1 MDALKGYESDGS
13 DVEQTQVQE
22 DSDEYAET
30 IVQIS
35 DDEREPTRRSRS
47 RSAGRVDAL
56 LAPDVD
62 VDNLPPRR
70 YGRQIPDGRP
80 PKSTKG
86 WSVEELTAVIRRC
99 GLAGGWR
106 QGGKQSIAIFQGEQ
120 FIINIYA
127 KGTRSTVLVQ
137 GRRVNEIDARLRA
150 ARGA

>member
-62 VDNLPPRR
+62 VDNLPARR
-70 YGRQIPDGRP
+70 YGRSG
-80 PKSTKG
+80 
-86 WSVEELTAVIRRC
+86 
-99 GLAGGWR
+99 
-106 QGGKQSIAIFQGEQ
+106 
-120 FIINIYA
+120 
-127 KGTRSTVLVQ
+127 RSTCNAWTFDLKT
-137 GRRVNEIDARLRA
+137 GKRP
-150 ARGA
+150 

>member
-86 WSVEELTAVIRRC
+86 WSVPRASATTASALACGGSIWSLMAVTRC
-99 GLAGGWR
+99 PSPPATEN
-106 QGGKQSIAIFQGEQ
+106 A
-120 FIINIYA
+120 YA
-127 KGTRSTVLVQ
+127 RS
-137 GRRVNEIDARLRA
+137 
-150 ARGA
+150 